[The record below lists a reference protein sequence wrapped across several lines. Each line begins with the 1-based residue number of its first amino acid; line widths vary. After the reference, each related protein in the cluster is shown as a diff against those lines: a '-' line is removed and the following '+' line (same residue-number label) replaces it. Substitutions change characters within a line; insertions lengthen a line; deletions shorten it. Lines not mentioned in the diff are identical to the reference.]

1 MTNPYPQQHDGGQ
14 WTGGPEQNPP
24 AQPDATP
31 PGYGHPGTRGGDG
44 DAAQSPPPGAHSAH
58 GQPAYGQSPHSQPG
72 IHPAYGQPGYAQPGT
87 QPAPPQYPY
96 GQPGYAQ
103 PGTQPAPPQYPYGQP
118 GYAQPG
124 TQPAP
129 PQYPYAPPGHQGMH
143 TTADH
148 PQGPPPRRPITVLLG
163 SILVWLACAASLVT
177 GIGVLVV
184 RGRAADLL
192 VSLPFMI
199 PEFHTGF
206 SILISLIGA
215 FAIAMGLVFGAL
227 TVGAF
232 RGSNGA
238 RWVLVILIGL
248 AALSAL
254 PAVVEVPTVESALA
268 VLIPALVVVLFLVPP
283 APQWYRYR
291 SHEAARAR
299 RTIR

>member
-14 WTGGPEQNPP
+14 WTGGPDQNPS
-24 AQPDATP
+24 AQPDAAP
-31 PGYGHPGTRGGDG
+31 PGHGHPGPQGGYG
-44 DAAQSPPPGAHSAH
+44 DAAQSRPGA
-58 GQPAYGQSPHSQPG
+58 
-72 IHPAYGQPGYAQPGT
+72 HPAYGQPAHNQPHPQGT
-87 QPAPPQYPY
+87 YSHPAY
-96 GQPGYAQ
+96 GRPGYAQ
-103 PGTQPAPPQYPYGQP
+103 PGRQPAPPQH
-118 GYAQPG
+118 
-124 TQPAP
+124 
-129 PQYPYAPPGHQGMH
+129 PYAPPRHQGMP

-148 PQGPPPRRPITVLLG
+148 PPGPPPRRPVTVLLG
-163 SILVWLACAASLVT
+163 SILVWLACAASLIA

-184 RGRAADLL
+184 RDRAADLL

-254 PAVVEVPTVESALA
+254 RAVVEVPTVESALA

-291 SHEAARAR
+291 SNEAARAKQ
-299 RTIR
+299 TIR

>member
-1 MTNPYPQQHDGGQ
+1 MTNPYPQQHDGRQ
-14 WTGGPEQNPP
+14 WTGGPAQNPS
-24 AQPDATP
+24 AQPDAAA
-31 PGYGHPGTRGGDG
+31 PGYGHPGPRGGYG
-44 DAAQSPPPGAHSAH
+44 DAAQSRPPGAH
-58 GQPAYGQSPHSQPG
+58 PAYGQSPHGQRDT
-72 IHPAYGQPGYAQPGT
+72 HPAYGEPGYAQPR
-87 QPAPPQYPY
+87 
-96 GQPGYAQ
+96 
-103 PGTQPAPPQYPYGQP
+103 
-118 GYAQPG
+118 

-148 PQGPPPRRPITVLLG
+148 PPGPPPRRPVTVLLG
-163 SILVWLACAASLVT
+163 SILVWLACAASLVA

-184 RGRAADLL
+184 RDRAADLL

-227 TVGAF
+227 TIGAF

-254 PAVVEVPTVESALA
+254 PAVVEVPTVEGALA
-268 VLIPALVVVLFLVPP
+268 VLIPALVVVLFLVPT

-299 RTIR
+299 QTIR